1 MEKKFKFSDNPSMA
15 KAIYGAVIALLC
27 ITAIVIGIVA
37 ANNRKAPTE
46 DVPPPVDEGNG
57 ETNTGTGTEGDGEG
71 EGEGEGEK
79 EDEKPTLFIAPVS
92 GSVAKQHSTSI
103 PVYSETLEAWKIHTG
118 IDITTDDGADVFC
131 VADGEVTKVYS
142 SAMLGNTVEITHKN
156 GVKTVYSNLSGEN
169 LVTVGTKLDSG
180 AKIGCVGDS
189 AISELA
195 DEPHLHF
202 EVIVNEASVN
212 PLDYISEDAK
222 RTSLGISEESAA

>member
-1 MEKKFKFSDNPSMA
+1 MRAEYLVDAGYYNQTHRIPSKEYKDWMKFIQNF
-15 KAIYGAVIALLC
+15 V
-27 ITAIVIGIVA
+27 
-37 ANNRKAPTE
+37 TE
-46 DVPPPVDEGNG
+46 TV
-57 ETNTGTGTEGDGEG
+57 
-71 EGEGEGEK
+71 K
-79 EDEKPTLFIAPVS
+79 EL
-92 GSVAKQHSTSI
+92 
-103 PVYSETLEAWKIHTG
+103 
-118 IDITTDDGADVFC
+118 
-131 VADGEVTKVYS
+131 
-142 SAMLGNTVEITHKN
+142 VEITHKN

-222 RTSLGISEESAA
+222 RTSLGIAEENAA